1 MLHIVNKSPFE
12 RNALASCVNYAAAGD
27 ALLLIEDAV
36 AGGIDGTTVK
46 AATEALDKKVKVYIL
61 GPDLEARGLQNGN
74 IIEGAK
80 VVDYAGFVDLVTEH
94 DNVQTWL

>member
-12 RNALASCVNYAAAGD
+12 RNALASCVDHAVSGD
-27 ALLLIEDAV
+27 AVILIEDAV
-36 AGGIDGTTVK
+36 TGAMDGIAIQAVAD
-46 AATEALDKKVKVYIL
+46 ALGKKVAVYVL
-61 GPDLEARGLQNGN
+61 GADLDARGLQNGN
-74 IIEGAK
+74 IIKGAK